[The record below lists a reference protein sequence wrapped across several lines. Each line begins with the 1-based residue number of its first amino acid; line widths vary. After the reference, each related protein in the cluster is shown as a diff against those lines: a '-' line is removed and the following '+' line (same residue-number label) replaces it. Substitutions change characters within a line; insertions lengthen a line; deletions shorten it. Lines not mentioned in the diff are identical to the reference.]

1 MIIMTKITKEF
12 KETKPSLLFHTISLK
27 QLRLLTGVLRGMS
40 AASVSQDKTVHE

>member
-12 KETKPSLLFHTISLK
+12 KETKPSLVFHTISLK

>member
-12 KETKPSLLFHTISLK
+12 EEIKPSIVFHPISLK

-40 AASVSQDKTVHE
+40 TASVSQDKTVHE